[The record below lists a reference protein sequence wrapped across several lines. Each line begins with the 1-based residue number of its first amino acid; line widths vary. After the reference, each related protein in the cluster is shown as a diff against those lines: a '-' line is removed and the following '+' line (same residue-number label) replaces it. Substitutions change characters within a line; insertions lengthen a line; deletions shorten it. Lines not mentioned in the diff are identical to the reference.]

1 MKNEDKNIS
10 DIDAMR
16 TFLAGLL
23 MVGHILNHEAE
34 NSQTCAALAVKD
46 ADILIRELNKQ
57 PKRK

>member
-10 DIDAMR
+10 DVDAMR

-34 NSQTCAALAVKD
+34 TSQVCAALAVKD
-46 ADILIRELNKQ
+46 ADILICELNKQ

>member
-1 MKNEDKNIS
+1 MKNEDTNIS
-10 DIDAMR
+10 DTDAMR

-34 NSQTCAALAVKD
+34 TSQVCAALAVKD